1 MNDQMTMN
9 NPALSPVGEVY
20 LVGAGPGDSDL
31 LTLKALRLMKQ
42 ADVVVYDRLVGA
54 DILELLESR
63 VERIFVGKE
72 PDRHTL
78 PQDDINQL
86 LVDLAAQ
93 GKKVLRL
100 KGGDPFIFGRGGEEI
115 ETLMAAGVPFQVVPG
130 VTAAAGCAAYAG
142 IPLTHRDYAQA
153 CVLVTG
159 HLKNGELDLNWPM
172 LAQPHQT
179 VVFYMGLKSV
189 GQICRKLREHGVA
202 DQMPVA
208 LVEQGTTPQ
217 QRVYTGTLADLPEKL
232 QSAGARS
239 PALLIVGEVVKLRPH
254 LAWFE
259 PATPTAPE
267 IHPARFPAPRT
278 GLA

>member
-1 MNDQMTMN
+1 M
-9 NPALSPVGEVY
+9 GEVY
-20 LVGAGPGDSDL
+20 LVGAGPGDPEL

-42 ADVVVYDRLVGA
+42 AEVVVYDRLVGA
-54 DILELLESR
+54 DILELLEPHT
-63 VERIFVGKE
+63 ERIFVGKE

-86 LVDLAAQ
+86 LVDLAMQ

-153 CVLVTG
+153 CILITG

-172 LAQPHQT
+172 LAQPRQT

-202 DQMPVA
+202 DQMPAA
-208 LVEQGTTPQ
+208 LVEQGTTSQ

-232 QSAGARS
+232 QHAGARS
-239 PALLIVGEVVKLRPH
+239 PALLIVGEVVKLRPQ
-254 LAWFE
+254 LAWFQ
-259 PATPTAPE
+259 PAAPTALE
-267 IHPARFPAPRT
+267 IRPARFPVPPMEMA
-278 GLA
+278 